1 MRNGWQ
7 DIRYAV
13 RMLAKTPGLS
23 AVIILTLALGLGA
36 TTVIFSI
43 ANTLMLRPLP
53 VPSPSQIVA
62 VGFQQKGNPLGL
74 GSLSYVELHDFQ
86 AQGSDTFSALF
97 ANAPRMSGFGLEGH
111 SAEQALTNYVTG
123 NFFTGL
129 GIKPAL
135 GRLFV
140 PGEGEQIGAPR
151 AAVLSYAF
159 WKSHLGGDQGVVGQ
173 QALVNGKLTEIIG
186 IAPQG
191 FH

>member
-62 VGFQQKGNPLGL
+62 VGFQQKGNPLIL
-74 GSLSYVELHDFQ
+74 GNLSYAELHDFQ
-86 AQGSDTFSALF
+86 SEGGDTFSALF
-97 ANAPRMSGFGLEGH
+97 AMPPRTTAPS
-111 SAEQALTNYVTG
+111 T
-123 NFFTGL
+123 
-129 GIKPAL
+129 
-135 GRLFV
+135 
-140 PGEGEQIGAPR
+140 
-151 AAVLSYAF
+151 
-159 WKSHLGGDQGVVGQ
+159 
-173 QALVNGKLTEIIG
+173 
-186 IAPQG
+186 
-191 FH
+191 